1 MDFGTDLPIE
11 VDSNYPDGAKIWLV
25 RWDQYDEDYPPGC
38 NPRGRMDPEVGWHP
52 EDILFEHNLITF
64 DDTDD

>member
-1 MDFGTDLPIE
+1 MEGSMDFGADLPIAADE
-11 VDSNYPDGAKIWLV
+11 NEDGAKIWLV
-25 RWDQYDEDYPPGC
+25 RWDQYDEDLGQ
-38 NPRGRMDPEVGWHP
+38 MDPEVGWHP